1 MTELK
6 RFLHEKGL
14 TQAEFARR
22 LKYSP
27 VGVSLVLSGKRP
39 PSNGLKLHFIEAF
52 GLDAYRT
59 VFHDPEPVSQAAV
72 A

>member
-1 MTELK
+1 MAELE

-14 TQAEFARR
+14 TQAEFARQ

-39 PSNGLKLHFIEAF
+39 PSNGLKLRFIEAF
-52 GLDAYRT
+52 GLDTYRT
-59 VFHDPEPVSQAAV
+59 VFHSPEPAAFP